1 MPEAAGTRRRILDQ
15 ARGVFVERGFEAATI
30 REICRRAKANVAAV
44 NYYFSSKEELYLAV
58 IEDLMDSSLERFP
71 PLLGL
76 GLDAPAEER
85 LRAFVTS
92 FLLRIVRGSD
102 GPDQERQGQLI
113 ARELTT
119 PSPKLERL
127 VNRYARPLKALL
139 ESIVS
144 ELLGPEAP
152 RDAVRLCA
160 YSVASQCLYAL
171 YGRAMDALLD
181 PGEGSLESRVDIL
194 AEHIVAFS
202 LAGIQAAGT
211 QPDAASPIRNHG
223 GAHPL
228 LPHKE

>member
-1 MPEAAGTRRRILDQ
+1 MLETAGTRRRILDQ
-15 ARGVFVERGFEAATI
+15 ARGVFVERGFEASTI
-30 REICRRAKANVAAV
+30 REICSRAGANVAAV

-58 IEDLMDSSLERFP
+58 IEDLVDGSLERFP

-76 GLDAPAEER
+76 GPDAPAVER

-127 VNRYARPLKALL
+127 VERYARPLKALL
-139 ESIVS
+139 ESIVA
-144 ELLGPEAP
+144 ELLGPNAP

-181 PGEGSLESRVDIL
+181 PGGGSLESRVDTL
-194 AEHIVAFS
+194 ADHIITFS
-202 LAGIQAAGT
+202 LAGIQAADA
-211 QPDAASPIRNHG
+211 QPATFSPIQNHG
-223 GAHPL
+223 GVRPL

>member
-1 MPEAAGTRRRILDQ
+1 MPETAGTRRRILDQ
-15 ARGVFVERGFEAATI
+15 ARVVFVERGFEAATI
-30 REICRRAKANVAAV
+30 REICRRAEANVAAV

-58 IEDLMDSSLERFP
+58 IEDLMDGSLERFP

-76 GLDAPAEER
+76 GPDAPAGER

-127 VNRYARPLKALL
+127 VERYARPQKAML

-144 ELLGPEAP
+144 ELLGPEAS
-152 RDAVRLCA
+152 REVVRLCA

-181 PGEGSLESRVDIL
+181 PGGDSLESRVDTL
-194 AEHIVAFS
+194 AVHIVAFS
-202 LAGIQAAGT
+202 LAGIQCAGAHPAAF
-211 QPDAASPIRNHG
+211 SPIKNPEGTR
-223 GAHPL
+223 PL

>member
-1 MPEAAGTRRRILDQ
+1 MAEAAGTRRRILDQ
-15 ARGVFVERGFEAATI
+15 AREVFVERGFEAATI

-76 GLDAPAEER
+76 GPDAPAEER

-92 FLLRIVRGSD
+92 FLLRIVKGSD
-102 GPDQERQGQLI
+102 GADQERQGQLI

-127 VNRYARPLKALL
+127 VERYARPQKVML
-139 ESIVS
+139 ESIVA
-144 ELLGPEAP
+144 ELLGPKAP
-152 RDAVRLCA
+152 RDVVRLCA

-181 PGEGSLESRVDIL
+181 PGEGSLESGLDTL

-202 LAGIQAAGT
+202 LAGIRCAGAQTAAF
-211 QPDAASPIRNHG
+211 PPIKNQEG
-223 GAHPL
+223 GRPL
-228 LPHKE
+228 PPHKE